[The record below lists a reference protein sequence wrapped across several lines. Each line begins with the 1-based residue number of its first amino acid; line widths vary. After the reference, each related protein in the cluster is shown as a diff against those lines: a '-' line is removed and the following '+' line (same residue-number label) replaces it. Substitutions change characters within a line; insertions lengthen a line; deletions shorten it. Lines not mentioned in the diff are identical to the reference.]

1 MRRFIL
7 GWKVLGYAQRF
18 CAEIVNYADDFCVL
32 GKAAAA
38 EMLEAVKQIMEEL
51 KLPVNE
57 RKTRCLRCP
66 EEALEFL
73 GYRIGRNYRPKGR
86 ESYIGTRPSQASVGS
101 ICRKISEWTAPRNGI
116 VLPGQMVEHL
126 NRVMTGWANYYGLGQ
141 VSPAYRAI
149 DCHAVRRLRQWLCRR
164 HKVRSGGTVRFTDER
179 LRQDYGLT
187 CLVSRTKSFPWAK
200 A

>member
-1 MRRFIL
+1 M
-7 GWKVLGYAQRF
+7 
-18 CAEIVNYADDFCVL
+18 
-32 GKAAAA
+32 
-38 EMLEAVKQIMEEL
+38 EMLEAVKRIMEEL

-73 GYRIGRNYRPKGR
+73 GYRIGRNYRRRGR
-86 ESYIGTRPSQASVGS
+86 GSYIGTRPSQASVGS
-101 ICRKISEWTAPRNGI
+101 ICRRISEWTAPRNGV

-187 CLVSRTKSFPWAK
+187 CLGSRTRSFPWAK